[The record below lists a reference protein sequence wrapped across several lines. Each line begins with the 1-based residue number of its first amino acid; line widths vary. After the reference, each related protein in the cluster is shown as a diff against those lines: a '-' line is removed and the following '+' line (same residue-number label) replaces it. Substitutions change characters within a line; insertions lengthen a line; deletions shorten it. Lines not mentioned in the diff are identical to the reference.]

1 MLCKGAMSLRRDKKQ
16 VEVWGEVHDCIV
28 EGLCAGRPISA
39 IRLAKDCKVSRQ
51 TATKHLNELKQAK
64 KARQTYM
71 GWIWELD
78 CLITPSEMRDLPE
91 IELLREACE
100 NGSLLYAF
108 NRPDFFKPQW
118 KKTPVGLQEKPYQ
131 KTEILNGTKLGCIYV
146 NIDPKS
152 ESGLFNE
159 KIVWSLLQNQRQ
171 SFLET
176 SPYFL
181 TETITQFL
189 KSRKLSEMGIDV
201 RYFTGQKDIRK
212 LRNTKIREMMRS
224 VWEQISTVQ
233 VIYSIDVD
241 ALALWLET
249 DSGKEALFRTVAR
262 PAVRDLARKIEN
274 EWRTG
279 DEIKKRLR

>member
-1 MLCKGAMSLRRDKKQ
+1 MTRDRRQTREWERVHSCIEEKLRSF
-16 VEVWGEVHDCIV
+16 G
-28 EGLCAGRPISA
+28 PISA
-39 IRLAKDCKVSRQ
+39 IGLAEKCRIRRQ
-51 TATKHLNELKQAK
+51 TVYKHLDVLKKEK

-71 GWIWELD
+71 GWIWELER
-78 CLITPSEMRDLPE
+78 LITPSEMRDLPE
-91 IELLREACE
+91 IDLLREACKK
-100 NGSLLYAF
+100 GSLLYAF

-279 DEIKKRLR
+279 DEIKNRLR